1 MSTHGTILMASQ
13 SLKRFWKET
22 SGGVMI
28 YAAFALPIL
37 LAVSGLA
44 VDLGLW
50 YVDKRVTQTAA
61 DSAAISSALEVMRLD
76 QPDIYESDILD
87 IALASGGD
95 NGYHPSY
102 GDTMELHYPPE
113 TGPYAGDD
121 SAVEVI
127 VRRPTAAFL
136 GRILFKDDVTVA
148 SRAVARVDINDTCI
162 WALNRTADKAIRI
175 SGAATVDLPCGILS
189 NSNAEEAFSS
199 DGSACVT
206 AKRIRVVGGS
216 VGDCINPDPSLGMN
230 AVNDPLNGMAP
241 PAYGPC
247 EFSSNIR
254 VNSGDTLTL
263 DPGVYCGMISVMSG
277 GTLHFNEG
285 LYVLDTA
292 SMNFSSNATVTG
304 SDAGVTF
311 YITPDSGQG
320 DNISV
325 AANASVSL
333 TAPGEDGELP
343 GVLFY
348 QDRESSGDISHSF
361 TGQASMDLEGI
372 LYFPNQRLQIAGG
385 SEFDPVTTLIIA
397 DQVEFTGSTTTGNLD
412 GSVVRANPA
421 FVTVTLVE

>member
-1 MSTHGTILMASQ
+1 
-13 SLKRFWKET
+13 
-22 SGGVMI
+22 MI
-28 YAAFALPIL
+28 YAAFALPVL

-44 VDLGLW
+44 VDFGLW

-136 GRILFKDDVTVA
+136 GRILFKDDVTVT

-175 SGAATVDLPCGILS
+175 SGAATVDLPCGMLS

-199 DGSACVT
+199 DGAACVT

-247 EFSSNIR
+247 EFDSNIR
-254 VNSGDTLTL
+254 VNNGATLTL
-263 DPGVYCGMISVMSG
+263 DPGVYCGRISVMSG

-304 SDAGVTF
+304 SDVTF
-311 YITPDSGQG
+311 YITPNSGQG

-325 AANASVSL
+325 AANASVSF

-348 QDRESSGDISHSF
+348 QDRDSSGGISHSF

-397 DQVEFTGSTTTGNLD
+397 DQVEFTGNTTTGNLD

>member
-1 MSTHGTILMASQ
+1 
-13 SLKRFWKET
+13 
-22 SGGVMI
+22 
-28 YAAFALPIL
+28 
-37 LAVSGLA
+37 
-44 VDLGLW
+44 
-50 YVDKRVTQTAA
+50 
-61 DSAAISSALEVMRLD
+61 MRLD
-76 QPDIYESDILD
+76 EPDIYESDILD

-102 GDTMELHYPPE
+102 GDTMELNYPPE
-113 TGPYAGDD
+113 NGPYAGAGD
-121 SAVEVI
+121 AVEVI
-127 VRRPTAAFL
+127 VRRPTTAFL
-136 GRILFKDDVTVA
+136 GRVLFKDDVTVA
-148 SRAVARVDINDTCI
+148 SRAVARVDINDTCV

-175 SGAATVDLPCGILS
+175 SGAANVDLPCGILS
-189 NSNAEEAFSS
+189 NSNAPEAFSS

-206 AKRIRVVGGS
+206 ATGIRVVGGS
-216 VGDCINPDPSLGMN
+216 VGDCINPDPSLNMN

-241 PAYGPC
+241 PTYGPC
-247 EFSSNIR
+247 NVSSNIR
-254 VNSGDTLTL
+254 VNAGNTLTL
-263 DPGVYCGMISVMSG
+263 DPDVYCGRISVMSG

-285 LYVLDTA
+285 LYVLDTV
-292 SMNFSSNATVTG
+292 SMSFNSNATVTG
-304 SDAGVTF
+304 SDVSF
-311 YITPDSGQG
+311 YITENSGQG

-333 TAPGEDGELP
+333 SAPGAEGELP

-348 QDRESSGDISHSF
+348 QDRDSPGNITHSF

-397 DQVEFTGSTTTGNLD
+397 DQVEFTGNTTTGNLD